1 MKIPLSWLKEYI
13 DLDISIVKIAR
24 TLNNLGL
31 EIEGVSIVGLPMPD
45 EVKEFNITGLSWEKE
60 KFVVAEILEV
70 NPHPNADRLI
80 LCQLNDGTEELTILT
95 GAPNLFEFKGKG
107 RLPKPIKVAYAREG
121 AILYDG
127 HQPGY
132 VLTTLKPATI
142 RGVDSF
148 SMVCSEKELGISDEH
163 EGVIL
168 LDDDAPVGMPL
179 MNYMGDAVFT
189 VTILPNMIRD
199 ACIQGVARELSAAL
213 NKQMKKPKLKQP
225 VKGKSI
231 EGKVSIKITD
241 PALNPRFILGLVRN
255 VKPQPSPYRVQMRIR
270 LAGMRPINSIVDATN
285 YVMLENCEPLHAFD
299 YEVLRKRAKGKAPT
313 IITRPAKKG
322 EKLTTLDGVERKLE
336 DYTILVCDTAGALSL
351 AGVMGGLESE
361 VTESTTNVLLE
372 GAAWNFVNV
381 RRTVDTQKL
390 FSEASYRFAR
400 GLHPTLAE
408 HAVKLG
414 LDRIAAWSGGEIA
427 VGLVDKYPLPYKDPQ
442 VTFTEVD
449 VKNALGIEIP
459 VEKIQTVLT
468 GLGFKVKVS
477 GEKITVKAP
486 DHRTDIHSGVEGRA
500 DIMEEIARM
509 VGYDS
514 IPATRLEELMPP
526 IHPDPRLDAEERLR
540 DALVT
545 LGLQEIITYRM
556 TEPSREVRLT
566 PPGVEETKPEYVE
579 LLNPLTPERSV
590 MRRNLLASVLEIAE
604 KNIRTQNR
612 LALFEIAPVYIPEKG
627 SLLPREP
634 LQLAIVITGPRLSAS
649 WEKMENAPMDFFD
662 LKGIFESILDVLHV
676 GKATYSPLEGTIFH
690 PGKSAQ
696 VKIGEQVIGTF
707 GELHP
712 LVKEHYDLGTSPVIA
727 AEIDLEALL
736 PLVPDRYETSPVPN
750 FPPVIEDIAIVVDET
765 ITHEQVEAL
774 IRQTGGKALANV
786 RLFDIFRSEQLGV
799 GKKSLAFNLTYQ
811 AWDHTMDDKEAAQIR
826 QRIIKRLEQV
836 LGAKLRSQ

>member
-13 DLDISIVKIAR
+13 DLDISIIEIAS

-45 EVKEFNITGLSWEKE
+45 EVKEFNITGLSWDKD
-60 KFVVAEILEV
+60 KFVVAEILQV

-95 GAPNLFEFKGKG
+95 GAPNLFEYKGKG
-107 RLPKPIKVAYAREG
+107 LLPKPIKVAYAREG
-121 AILYDG
+121 AKLYDG

-132 VLTTLKPATI
+132 VLTTLKRATI

-179 MNYMGDAVFT
+179 VDYMGDAVFT
-189 VTILPNMIRD
+189 VSILPNMIRD
-199 ACIQGVARELSAAL
+199 ACITGVARELAAAL
-213 NKQMKKPKLKQP
+213 NKSLKKAKRQQA
-225 VKGKSI
+225 VKGENI

-241 PALNPRFILGLVRN
+241 PDLNPRFVLGLVRG
-255 VKPQPSPYRVQMRIR
+255 VKPQPSPYKVQMRLR

-285 YVMLENCEPLHAFD
+285 YVMLETCEPLHAFD
-299 YEVLRKRAKGKAPT
+299 YDVLRKRANGKSPT

-322 EKLTTLDGVERKLE
+322 EKLTTLDGVDRELE
-336 DYTILVCDTAGALSL
+336 DYTILVCDKAGALSL
-351 AGVMGGLESE
+351 AGVMGGQESE
-361 VTESTTNVLLE
+361 VTDNTKNVLLE

-400 GLHPTLAE
+400 GLHPGLAE
-408 HAVKLG
+408 PAVKLG

-427 VGLVDKYPLPYKDPQ
+427 AGLVDEYPLPYKDPQ
-442 VTFTEVD
+442 VIFTEVD
-449 VKNALGIEIP
+449 VKHALGIEIP
-459 VEKIQTVLT
+459 IEKIQTVLT
-468 GLGFKVKVS
+468 SLGFKVRIS
-477 GEKITVKAP
+477 GEKITAKAP
-486 DHRTDIHSGVEGRA
+486 DHRTDIHSGVEGKA

-509 VGYDS
+509 VSYDS

-526 IHPDPRLDAEERLR
+526 IHPDPRLDAEEHLR
-540 DALVT
+540 DALIT

-556 TEPSREVRLT
+556 TEPSHETRLT
-566 PPGVEETKPEYVE
+566 LPGSNEAKPEYVE
-579 LLNPLTPERSV
+579 LINPLSPERSV
-590 MRRNLLASVLEIAE
+590 MRRNLLASVLDIAE
-604 KNIRTQNR
+604 KNVRTQDR
-612 LALFEIAPVYIPEKG
+612 LALFEIAPVFLPEKG

-634 LQLAIVITGPRLSAS
+634 LQLAIVLTGSRLITG
-649 WEKMENAPMDFFD
+649 WEKMENATMDFFD
-662 LKGIFESILDVLHV
+662 LKGIVESILDVLHV
-676 GKATYSPLEGTIFH
+676 GKTSYAPFEGILFH
-690 PGKSAQ
+690 PGKCAQ
-696 VKIGEQVIGTF
+696 VKVGEQVIGTF

-712 LVKEHYDLGTSPVIA
+712 LVKERYELGTSPVIA

-736 PLVPDRYETSPVPN
+736 PLVPDRYETSSVPG
-750 FPPVIEDIAIVVDET
+750 FPPVIEDIAILVDET
-765 ITHEQVEAL
+765 VTHEQVETL
-774 IRQTGGKALANV
+774 IRQIGGKALANV
-786 RLFDIFRSEQLGV
+786 RLFDIFRSEQLGM

-836 LGAKLRSQ
+836 LGAKLRS